1 MAPRRSRVSLLGVPC
16 VGPLPCRRKAGHLP
30 GAYRRTL
37 TRQGA
42 REVRA
47 QEPVRRPAL
56 PGVVRDAAG
65 RAATESAAARGG
77 GAGPRAAAVGA
88 LRSPWQR
95 GSGRAGPGR
104 AGPGGGD
111 AAERDEGPA
120 RPGPARP
127 GLAWP
132 GLLTPP
138 ALKVVVELQV
148 QAVFERATDSAAVT
162 EMVGRNITKNRVLHK
177 NNHYGAS
184 TSVQKEELSSSFDNC
199 EASNTSVKM
208 IKAPLEQATSEHDS
222 SSLGTDGPEGCL
234 HYPPS
239 QRDSAFHRAASSAT
253 SQHLKSPNPVGSP
266 SAFQNTYL
274 ILKEISY
281 LSDFVL

>member
-1 MAPRRSRVSLLGVPC
+1 
-16 VGPLPCRRKAGHLP
+16 
-30 GAYRRTL
+30 
-37 TRQGA
+37 
-42 REVRA
+42 
-47 QEPVRRPAL
+47 
-56 PGVVRDAAG
+56 
-65 RAATESAAARGG
+65 
-77 GAGPRAAAVGA
+77 
-88 LRSPWQR
+88 
-95 GSGRAGPGR
+95 
-104 AGPGGGD
+104 
-111 AAERDEGPA
+111 
-120 RPGPARP
+120 
-127 GLAWP
+127 
-132 GLLTPP
+132 
-138 ALKVVVELQV
+138 
-148 QAVFERATDSAAVT
+148 
-162 EMVGRNITKNRVLHK
+162 MVGRNITKNRVLHK

>member
-1 MAPRRSRVSLLGVPC
+1 MEL
-16 VGPLPCRRKAGHLP
+16 PLQYRRKNYVESSKSFSELTLLLP
-30 GAYRRTL
+30 YHKVKQSVRS
-37 TRQGA
+37 A
-42 REVRA
+42 RDSLKFLVKRA
-47 QEPVRRPAL
+47 
-56 PGVVRDAAG
+56 
-65 RAATESAAARGG
+65 
-77 GAGPRAAAVGA
+77 
-88 LRSPWQR
+88 
-95 GSGRAGPGR
+95 
-104 AGPGGGD
+104 
-111 AAERDEGPA
+111 
-120 RPGPARP
+120 
-127 GLAWP
+127 
-132 GLLTPP
+132 
-138 ALKVVVELQV
+138 
-148 QAVFERATDSAAVT
+148 
-162 EMVGRNITKNRVLHK
+162 
-177 NNHYGAS
+177 
-184 TSVQKEELSSSFDNC
+184 SSFDNC